1 MTSTLS
7 TGIITKSVLADGER
21 RDEVLHFE
29 ASESGLDHYSVL
41 TEIMHLVD
49 MRFGVSHEGWTRE
62 SARLFAID
70 TAMTVVRRNLISLP
84 EVDRQTIAARLQEAR
99 TLVVGDR
106 DDELGFI
113 QAALETQLGL
123 TPVGQER
130 RVWLTAIDALIPNPF
145 RAALISTRNALAIGT
160 SEAFADLGNLLRER
174 LIARLDEGILNSGP
188 PNTLFLTA

>member
-1 MTSTLS
+1 MTSPLS
-7 TGIITKSVLADGER
+7 TGIITTSVLADGER

-29 ASESGLDHYSVL
+29 AKEPSLDQNTVL

-49 MRFGVSHEGWTRE
+49 MRFGVSHAGWTRE

-70 TAMTVVRRNLISLP
+70 TAMTVVRRNMTSLP
-84 EVDRQTIAARLQEAR
+84 EVEKQTIAARLQEAR

-106 DDELGFI
+106 DDELGFL
-113 QAALETQLGL
+113 QAALETQLSL

-145 RAALISTRNALAIGT
+145 RAALISTRNALAVGT
-160 SEAFADLGNLLRER
+160 SESFSDLGNLLRER
-174 LIARLDEGILNSGP
+174 LVARLDEGVLISEP
-188 PNTLFLTA
+188 PTSLFLTA